1 MIIYSVEICVT
12 KEVFK
17 SWYNWMN
24 KKHIPD
30 IMRTNLF
37 VEFKFYKNFE
47 NNVHKSYIIQYTLK
61 SFEQYKKYQ
70 KKYQKKFQTQHS
82 TKFKN
87 EFLATRSLFIKIL

>member
-17 SWYNWMN
+17 SWYNWMS

-37 VEFKFYKNFE
+37 IEFEFYKKFE
-47 NNVHKSYIIQYTLK
+47 NNVHKIYVIQYALK

-70 KKYQKKFQTQHS
+70 KKYQKKYFC
-82 TKFKN
+82 
-87 EFLATRSLFIKIL
+87 RI